1 VIIIGLITVTE
12 LREESLLPLRDFD
25 LSDYTDAQLQ
35 KKIDWATAYIQKES
49 KRYFT
54 ETEFTQSEIGY
65 YGSAIFLENTPVTEI
80 TNFTIGGA
88 NIDAD
93 TYNLHSET
101 GMIEFT
107 NDEPY
112 TFDYSVTYNVYEDVD
127 SDIYLEA
134 QDICMDLVFVK
145 LQTPTDGQDIKSFK
159 DADFSVSYE
168 QDSPMDNINKRI
180 SIIRKSEL
188 ITIVED

>member
-1 VIIIGLITVTE
+1 
-12 LREESLLPLRDFD
+12 
-25 LSDYTDAQLQ
+25 
-35 KKIDWATAYIQKES
+35 
-49 KRYFT
+49 
-54 ETEFTQSEIGY
+54 
-65 YGSAIFLENTPVTEI
+65 
-80 TNFTIGGA
+80 
-88 NIDAD
+88 
-93 TYNLHSET
+93 
-101 GMIEFT
+101 MIEFT

-180 SIIRKSEL
+180 SSIRKSEL